1 MAILQ
6 ALFAAI
12 GRSAGKVLNTIFG
25 WAVIA
30 LFGRTQREQTLLS
43 GAKARVRRRRGVLNA
58 ITNNLGGWCSRRMC
72 ARELSSRCELRGSAH
87 TLPRWL
93 AAHDGARLVAT

>member
-25 WAVIA
+25 
-30 LFGRTQREQTLLS
+30 
-43 GAKARVRRRRGVLNA
+43 
-58 ITNNLGGWCSRRMC
+58 
-72 ARELSSRCELRGSAH
+72 
-87 TLPRWL
+87 
-93 AAHDGARLVAT
+93 